1 MSSRVSGGVVHT
13 LPMDLRCVLI
23 ATAKA
28 LAAWEDLTPLAR
40 KRVDL
45 LGALAEESSNED
57 PTHRARAVRAA
68 GRNAVAVVL
77 ARVRALKGRG
87 RARFSPLVRELPRQR
102 NGLD

>member
-28 LAAWEDLTPLAR
+28 LAAWEDLTPLAG

-45 LGALAEESSNED
+45 LGALAEESRNEE
-57 PTHRARAVRAA
+57 PTHRASAVRAA
-68 GRNAVAVVL
+68 GRKAAAVLL
-77 ARVRALKGRG
+77 AWLHASKGQG
-87 RARFSPLVRELPRQR
+87 SERFGPLGAEPPR
-102 NGLD
+102 